1 VDASFRNPV
10 YRERIVQEASAAGI
24 DVWFI
29 EATASPEVVR
39 KRIAARMARGDDV
52 SDATIAVYEQARA
65 ERVPVREV
73 TDSRHLAVDTDRPAA
88 SAAGQVFD
96 AVLSDALHRGPADGW
111 TTWSHRATAS
121 ARRHDA

>member
-1 VDASFRNPV
+1 M

-52 SDATIAVYEQARA
+52 SDATIAVYERARA
-65 ERVPVREV
+65 EWVPISEV
-73 TDSRHLAVDTDRPAA
+73 TDSLHLVVDTDRPAA
-88 SAAGQVFD
+88 SAVGQVFD